1 MDEPGYLEAHA
12 AGERRAAGR
21 RTVNGSE
28 EPAPSKEPGTTA
40 GKVADLR
47 ARREAARHVP
57 DRTVRR
63 LARFGRMTARDRL
76 EHLLDPD
83 SFVETGLLARHR
95 STGFAAD
102 TERPTGDGVIT
113 GYGTV
118 DGRKVCVYAQDAL
131 ALGGSVGE
139 VFGEK
144 VGKLLDLAL
153 QTGCPV
159 VAINDSSGARVA
171 EGVLSLAAYGRIAN
185 KVVTASGVIPQI
197 SLIMGPCAGGA
208 VYVPACTDFVVMV
221 DRTSHMFVTGP
232 EVIRAVTGEPVRL
245 EDLGGAQV
253 HASVTGNAHYV
264 ADSEAE
270 ALDYVRDLLS
280 FLPSNNLD
288 ESPTYRSAAV
298 LDITPDDL
306 ELDSILPDAQR
317 EAFDMSEVVA
327 RVVDDGDLLEVHP
340 SFAPNI
346 ICGFGRIEGRTVGV
360 VANQPMHLAG
370 ALDIAAAEKA
380 ARFVR
385 FCDAFNIPIVTLV
398 DVPGFLPGTA
408 QEHQGIVRRGA
419 KLGFAYIEAT
429 VPKVTVIVRKAFGGG
444 YAVMGSKE
452 LGADM
457 SFAWPTA
464 SIGVMGA
471 ASAVDMLCH
480 RQLGAADDPVVLRDE
495 LIEEYEETVLTP
507 YMAAERGSLDD
518 VILPSETRSAV
529 LRALRALRTKRMTPP
544 HRKHTNIPL

>member
-1 MDEPGYLEAHA
+1 MHSEEVCSQQGP
-12 AGERRAAGR
+12 AGEPR
-21 RTVNGSE
+21 
-28 EPAPSKEPGTTA
+28 TTA
-40 GKVADLR
+40 GRIAELR

-63 LARFGRMTARDRL
+63 LARFGRMTARDRI
-76 EHLLDPD
+76 EHLLDPG

-95 STGFAAD
+95 HTGFAAD
-102 TERPTGDGVIT
+102 TERPSGDGVIT
-113 GYGTV
+113 GHGTV
-118 DGRKVCVYAQDAL
+118 DGRKVCVYAQDVL

-153 QTGCPV
+153 TIGCPV

-185 KVVTASGVIPQI
+185 KVVTASGVVPQI

-232 EVIRAVTGEPVRL
+232 DVIRSVTGERVHM
-245 EDLGGAQV
+245 EDLGGARV

-288 ESPTYRSAAV
+288 ETPSYRTDAP
-298 LDITPDDL
+298 LDVTPDDL
-306 ELDSILPDAQR
+306 ALEPLVPDGPR
-317 EAFDMSEVVA
+317 EAFDMNEVIA
-327 RVVDDGDLLEVHP
+327 RVVDDGDLLQVHP
-340 SFAPNI
+340 DFAPNI
-346 ICGFGRIEGRTVGV
+346 ICGFGRIEGHTVGL
-360 VANQPMHLAG
+360 VANQPLHLAG

-385 FCDAFNIPIVTLV
+385 FCDAFNVPIVTLV

-464 SIGVMGA
+464 TIGVMGA

-480 RQLGAADDPVVLRDE
+480 RGLGAADDPAALREE

-507 YMAAERGSLDD
+507 YMAAERGCLDD
-518 VILPSETRSAV
+518 VILPSETRPAV
-529 LRALRALRTKRMTPP
+529 LRALRALRTKRTTPP
-544 HRKHTNIPL
+544 PRKHSNIPL